1 MTEEEFR
8 RLDGDTDGLAAYE
21 HIANHV
27 NSIDDADLNLVID
40 KIEKVD
46 LNGQFAVSAAR
57 YLFATDPERF
67 SGAVNRLI
75 AIGIEKDRDRA
86 YIGSLLQ
93 SVYGADYADRVA
105 ELSASDDNFRRIYK
119 RLFNQSPL

>member
-1 MTEEEFR
+1 MTEEEQR
-8 RLDGDTDGLAAYE
+8 RLAADTDGLAAYE

-27 NSIDDADLNLVID
+27 STIDEADLAMVID
-40 KIEKVD
+40 RIEEVD
-46 LNGQFAVSAAR
+46 INGQFAMSAAR
-57 YLFATDPERF
+57 YLFATDSERF
-67 SGAVNRLI
+67 AGAVNRLI

-93 SVYGADYADRVA
+93 SIYGADYAARAA

-119 RLFNQSPL
+119 RLYNQSPL

>member
-1 MTEEEFR
+1 MTEEDLK
-8 RLDGDTDGLAAYE
+8 RLEADADGLASYE

-27 NSIDDADLNLVID
+27 ATIDDADLEKVID
-40 KIEKVD
+40 RIEQVD

-57 YLFATDPERF
+57 YLFATDSERF
-67 SGAVNRLI
+67 APAVNRLI
-75 AIGIEKDRDRA
+75 AISIEKDRDRS

-93 SVYGADYADRVA
+93 SIYGPDYAERSA

-119 RLFNQSPL
+119 RLYQQSPI

>member
-1 MTEEEFR
+1 MTEEEQR
-8 RLDGDTDGLAAYE
+8 RLAADTDGLAAYE

-27 NSIDDADLNLVID
+27 NTIDEADLATVID
-40 KIEKVD
+40 RIEEVD
-46 LNGQFAVSAAR
+46 INGQFAVSAAR
-57 YLFATDPERF
+57 YLFATDSERF
-67 SGAVNRLI
+67 ASAVNRLI

-93 SVYGADYADRVA
+93 SIYGADYAARAA

-119 RLFNQSPL
+119 RLYNQSPL

>member
-1 MTEEEFR
+1 MTEEEIR
-8 RLDGDTDGLAAYE
+8 RLDGDTDGLVAYE
-21 HIANHV
+21 HIANHIQ
-27 NSIDDADLNLVID
+27 SIDDADLARVID
-40 KIEKVD
+40 KIEQVD

-57 YLFATDPERF
+57 YLFATDSVRF
-67 SGAVNRLI
+67 AEAVNRLI
-75 AIGIEKDRDRA
+75 TIGIEKDRDRA

-93 SVYGADYADRVA
+93 SVYGADYADRAA

>member
-1 MTEEEFR
+1 MR
-8 RLDGDTDGLAAYE
+8 RLAGDTDGLVAYE

-27 NSIDDADLNLVID
+27 NTISEADLAQVID
-40 KIEKVD
+40 RIEQVD

-57 YLFATDPERF
+57 YLFATDSERF
-67 SGAVNRLI
+67 AEAVNRLI

-93 SVYGADYADRVA
+93 SIYGADYADRVA
-105 ELSASDDNFRRIYK
+105 ELSAADDNFRRIYK

>member
-1 MTEEEFR
+1 MTSALKKELAR
-8 RLDGDTDGLAAYE
+8 DTDGLLTYE
-21 HIANHV
+21 YLANH
-27 NSIDDADLNLVID
+27 IDDCDRDLSGLVDNMIA
-40 KIEKVD
+40 VD
-46 LNGQFAVSAAR
+46 STGQFIVSAAR